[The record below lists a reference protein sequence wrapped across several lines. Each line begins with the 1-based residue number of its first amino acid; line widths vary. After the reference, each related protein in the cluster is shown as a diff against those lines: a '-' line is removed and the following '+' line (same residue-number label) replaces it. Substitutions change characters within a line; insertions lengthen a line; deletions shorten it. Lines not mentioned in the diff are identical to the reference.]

1 MLRKTAIIAA
11 LGAGIAV
18 PAWAL
23 DVERSVTIDA
33 DAGEVWA
40 LIGPFCAIQAWHPAI
55 TNCTEETAADGKTR
69 RRLGVEG
76 GGEIYEELV
85 SRDEDERQYR
95 YAILDPGPLPVRNY
109 LSTLTVDAAEGG
121 ARIVW
126 KSTFDAAEGVED
138 AAAEAAIGGVYD
150 AGLAGIEKMAGGG

>member
-1 MLRKTAIIAA
+1 MIRETAIIAA
-11 LGAGIAV
+11 LGAGIAA

-33 DAGEVWA
+33 DADEVWA
-40 LIGPFCAIQAWHPAI
+40 LIGPFCAIQKWHPAI
-55 TNCTEETAADGKTR
+55 ASCTEEAETDGKTR
-69 RRLGVEG
+69 RRLELEG

-85 SRDEDERQYR
+85 SRDENERQYR
-95 YAILDPGPLPVRNY
+95 YVILEPGPLPVRDY

-126 KSTFDAAEGVED
+126 KSTFDAARGVED

-150 AGLAGIEKMAGGG
+150 AGLAGIKATAGGG